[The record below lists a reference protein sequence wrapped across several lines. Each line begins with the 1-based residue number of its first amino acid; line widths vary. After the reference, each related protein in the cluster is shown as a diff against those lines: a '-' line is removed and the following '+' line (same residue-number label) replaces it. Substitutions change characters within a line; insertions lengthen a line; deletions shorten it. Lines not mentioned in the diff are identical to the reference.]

1 MQAGLVQ
8 GYEQLRKRVLAAGPD
23 GWRLG
28 HAVLAGKGMVAW
40 IGAWTTLA
48 PAPAAGTSAPDPPAP
63 TTVSLSTPSTDPS
76 TALSSLPCAGQ
87 LVAVLAQMALAH
99 ARTPM
104 PRTPMP

>member
-1 MQAGLVQ
+1 
-8 GYEQLRKRVLAAGPD
+8 VLTGRPD

-48 PAPAAGTSAPDPPAP
+48 PAPALAPAAGTSAPDP
-63 TTVSLSTPSTDPS
+63 TVPSTASLSTTSTPSADPS

-99 ARTPM
+99 A
-104 PRTPMP
+104 